1 MIDGYISRQDKQQCL
16 LPHVM
21 CTNNPI
27 ERMRGLLGKPPLQND
42 QALLITSCSSV
53 HTIGMTYPID
63 LAFLDKHWKIR
74 KIVKSLV
81 PWRMAWSF
89 GSSMVLEMSSGTI
102 DKLTLNTDM
111 QLNWK
116 EKECPHA

>member
-1 MIDGYISRQDKQQCL
+1 
-16 LPHVM
+16 M

-27 ERMRGLLGKPPLQND
+27 ERMRGLLGKTPLQND
-42 QALLITSCSSV
+42 QALLITSCSFV

-89 GSSMVLEMSSGTI
+89 GSNIVLEMSPGTI
-102 DKLTLNTDM
+102 DKLNLNSDM
-111 QLNWK
+111 QLIWK

>member
-1 MIDGYISRQDKQQCL
+1 
-16 LPHVM
+16 
-21 CTNNPI
+21 
-27 ERMRGLLGKPPLQND
+27 MRGLLGKPPLQND

-53 HTIGMTYPID
+53 HTIGMTFPID

-102 DKLTLNTDM
+102 ERLNLNCNI
-111 QLNWK
+111 QLVWK
-116 EKECPHA
+116 EE